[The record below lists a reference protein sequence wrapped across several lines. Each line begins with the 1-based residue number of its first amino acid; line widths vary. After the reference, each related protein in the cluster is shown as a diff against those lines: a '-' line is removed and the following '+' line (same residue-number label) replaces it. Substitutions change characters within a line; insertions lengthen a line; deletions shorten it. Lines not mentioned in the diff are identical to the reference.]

1 MPPGQRG
8 FALTT
13 LLRGRNRIVA
23 DLRAARQLVE
33 GVL

>member
-1 MPPGQRG
+1 MAPAQRG

-23 DLRAARQLVE
+23 DLRAARRLVE
-33 GVL
+33 AAL